1 MAETYKKLYQNQ
13 LGNSAATLFTVGGS
27 ASVIVKHIRLTNST
41 GTDRTARL
49 YHDGTNDATTIL
61 PSATIKA
68 GGWAEFD
75 GAILM
80 EASDTM
86 AGEASAA
93 SAITCTIYGLE
104 IT

>member
-1 MAETYKKLYQNQ
+1 MAEAYKKLYQNQ
-13 LGNSAATLFTVGGS
+13 LPDSAATLFTVGGS
-27 ASVIVKHIRLTNST
+27 ASCIVKHIRLTNTT
-41 GTDRTARL
+41 GTDRTATL
-49 YHDGTNDATTIL
+49 YHDGTAAGNNIL
-61 PSATIKA
+61 PATTIKA

-80 EASDTM
+80 ESNDTI
-86 AGEASAA
+86 AGVSSAA